1 MHKHDH
7 GVLSMQS
14 DAKGRRCPV
23 PHEQLLQE
31 PTSFPALCLARHGCL
46 RPTLHRKLHAAGQ
59 GAGRGKGHQLG
70 AAHPSA
76 APRRRLHDDANLLG
90 RRPKEALQ
98 ALHKK
103 ECDRY
108 SFLSFKHIKSGKASK
123 GSPPEG
129 SRGVGDGLGLQRP
142 CIRGRHT
149 RWGCNGAPRRR
160 AERYSFCSGRDFM

>member
-1 MHKHDH
+1 MHKHDR

-31 PTSFPALCLARHGCL
+31 PTSFLALCLARHGCL
-46 RPTLHRKLHAAGQ
+46 RRTLHRKLHAAGQ

-108 SFLSFKHIKSGKASK
+108 SIISIIQAHKEWKSKQGKS
-123 GSPPEG
+123 
-129 SRGVGDGLGLQRP
+129 SRGEQGGGGGWVGV
-142 CIRGRHT
+142 
-149 RWGCNGAPRRR
+149 
-160 AERYSFCSGRDFM
+160 AEAMH